1 MRKTS
6 IIAVIV
12 LSGMALFV
20 SLIKNGQTL
29 AEDKVVSTDR
39 PPVAVETMVV
49 TLTDIFETVDVVGTL
64 SPKFQTDIKAEYN
77 GVVKEVYVTEWVP
90 VKKGDKLVVLDT
102 REAESMVNK
111 AKAAVEMEKAN
122 LLQTKVAVQR
132 AEREYSRILNL
143 KESGLAT
150 QQSVDEAGTEKEAA
164 LARQSSVQAMLNAAE
179 HELDQ
184 AKLRFSKTV
193 IYSPINGIIA
203 ERHISVGD
211 LATDKPLFRVVDNR
225 ILDLT
230 VTVPSKFIRF
240 LKPDLELRFTT
251 DAFPGEIFTG
261 KLMYINPVI
270 NEADRSVKVI
280 AEVPNKPEVLKGGL
294 FVEGQI
300 IIGQRK
306 GVVMV
311 PRNALL
317 NWDVNTQ
324 KAELLLVDGD
334 VAKRRMV
341 SVGAASGE
349 MLEIESGISVGE
361 QVICRGGFNIK
372 EGDKVRI
379 DGGK

>member
-12 LSGMALFV
+12 LSGMALFA

-29 AEDKVVSTDR
+29 AEDKAVSTDR

-64 SPKFQTDIKAEYN
+64 SPKFQTDVKAEYN
-77 GVVKEVYVTEWVP
+77 GVVKEVYVAEWVP
-90 VKKGDKLVVLDT
+90 VKKGDKLVSLDT

-111 AKAAVEMEKAN
+111 AKSAVEMEKAN

-164 LARQSSVQAMLNAAE
+164 LARQSSVQAMLSAAE
-179 HELDQ
+179 YELEQ
-184 AKLRFSKTV
+184 AKVRFSKTV
-193 IYSPINGIIA
+193 IYSPIDGIIA

-251 DAFPGEIFTG
+251 DAFPGETFTG

-270 NEADRSVKVI
+270 NEADRSVKVV

-294 FVEGQI
+294 FVQGQI
-300 IIGQRK
+300 IISQRK
-306 GVVMV
+306 GVVTV

-379 DGGK
+379 DRGK

>member
-1 MRKTS
+1 MRKS
-6 IIAVIV
+6 RIIAVIV
-12 LSGMALFV
+12 LSGLAFFA
-20 SLIKNGQTL
+20 SLLKNDQTQ
-29 AEDKVVSTDR
+29 AENKPVSTDR
-39 PPVAVETMVV
+39 PPVAVETIVV
-49 TLTDIFETVDVVGTL
+49 TLSDIFETVDVVGTL
-64 SPKFQTDIKAEYN
+64 SPKFQTDVRAEYN
-77 GVVKEVYVTEWVP
+77 GVVKKVYVTEWVR
-90 VKKGDKLVVLDT
+90 VKKGDKLASLDT
-102 REAESMVNK
+102 REPEFMVSK

-132 AEREYSRILNL
+132 AEREYSRVVNL
-143 KESGLAT
+143 KGSGLAT

-164 LARQSSVQAMLNAAE
+164 IARQSSVQAMLSAAE
-179 HELDQ
+179 HEFEQ
-184 AKLRFSKTV
+184 AKVRFSKTV
-193 IYSPINGIIA
+193 IESPIDGIVA

-240 LKPDLELRFTT
+240 LKPELELRFTT

-270 NEADRSVKVI
+270 NEEDRSVKVI
-280 AEVPNKPEVLKGGL
+280 AEVPNNPEVLKGGL

-300 IIGQRK
+300 IIGKRK
-306 GVVMV
+306 DVVTV

-324 KAELLLVDGD
+324 KAELLLVNKG
-334 VAKRRMV
+334 VSKRRMV
-341 SVGAASGE
+341 SVGAANGE
-349 MLEIESGISVGE
+349 MLEITSGLSAGE
-361 QVICRGGFNIK
+361 EVICHGGFNIQ

-379 DGGK
+379 NGGK